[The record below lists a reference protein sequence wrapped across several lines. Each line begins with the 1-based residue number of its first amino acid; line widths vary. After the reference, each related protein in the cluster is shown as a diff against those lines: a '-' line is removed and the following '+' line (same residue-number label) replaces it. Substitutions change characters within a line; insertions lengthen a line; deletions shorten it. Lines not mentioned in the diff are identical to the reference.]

1 MIHTSY
7 RASFAT
13 LQLSGVGA
21 VVACDLDEVA
31 VEAMRKNIEING
43 EEAKK
48 LHTIHGDARLHML
61 QHPCVRLFIR
71 VIVLLANPWLLI

>member
-1 MIHTSY
+1 MV
-7 RASFAT
+7 

-48 LHTIHGDARLHML
+48 LHPVHSDARLHML
-61 QHPCVRLFIR
+61 QHPCVRSITRIL
-71 VIVLLANPWLLI
+71 